1 MEEQR
6 PCNTV
11 FTPGCERMLQAPAW
25 YHADEWIVDYG
36 RRTGP
41 RLRED
46 LPEHLLRTLAASPA
60 SDVRVAVL
68 AHPGTPSDLV
78 DQMLDDPVSD
88 VRRSAVGRTSD
99 IAALRS
105 AARDEW
111 DIRAAVASNPNTP
124 ADLLEELARDPD
136 QQVRVFVIL
145 NPAVPPKLVNAA
157 ALSRQDHVRW
167 WALYRT
173 TNRKLMRAAAMSAST
188 ENRSWLAG
196 NPNLPLDV
204 LTALAEDPSRGVRRK
219 VAANPACPPELRQ
232 RLEAALDPGHAAFT
246 ADRQD

>member
-1 MEEQR
+1 MEEQL

-11 FTPGCERMLQAPAW
+11 FTPGCARMLQAPAW
-25 YHADEWIVDYG
+25 YHGDEWLEDYG

-68 AHPGTPSDLV
+68 AHPHTPSDLI
-78 DQMLDDPVSD
+78 DRMLDDPAWD
-88 VRRSAVGRTSD
+88 VRRSAVGRT
-99 IAALRS
+99 ANVTALRL

-111 DIRAAVASNPNTP
+111 YIRVAVASNPNTP
-124 ADLLEELARDPD
+124 ADLLAELARDRD
-136 QQVRVFVIL
+136 QQVQVSVVL
-145 NPAVPPKLVNAA
+145 NPAVPPRLVTAA
-157 ALSRQDHVRW
+157 ALSRKDVVRW

-173 TNRKLMRAAAMSAST
+173 TNRKLMRAAATSADT
-188 ENRSWLAG
+188 ENRKWLAD

-204 LTALAEDPSRGVRRK
+204 LTALAEDPSRGVRSR
-219 VAANPACPPELRQ
+219 VATNPACPPELRQ
-232 RLEAALDPGHAAFT
+232 RLEAALALGRASFT
-246 ADRQD
+246 ADQEQ